1 VTANSNKLVMGDG
14 LSDVQ
19 SWSGTTTLGGTNA
32 VLTVRSTATAAQF
45 TLREGGGALLQVPGA
60 LTGTTLQFGTNAAG
74 TSGTTLRLSDGA
86 TAGSATF
93 TTLTIN
99 GSGHKVVGGATGA
112 GRLNL
117 NLSVAT
123 SLGSGLSLGGAGAN
137 ENNFNV
143 VKTGA
148 GVLTL
153 SGANTFNGFTRL
165 DSGGGIVLA
174 NANALQNSTL
184 TLNGGGSVVFSNG
197 AAFTVGGLA
206 ASSSG
211 SGFNLALTNT
221 AGSAVALSVGGNNQ
235 STTYAGVMSGG
246 GSLVKAGSG
255 TLTLTGA
262 NTYSGGTTVN
272 GGALAGTTTGIR
284 GNMANNAAVIFDQ
297 ATAGTYGN
305 VMSGTGTLI
314 KRGAGT
320 LTITNANTY
329 SGVTSIE
336 QGALTLNTTGS
347 LAVESG
353 VVMAAGAGLV
363 INRNTASVLSNTL
376 SGAGSLTRAGTGDL
390 TLAASNSHTG
400 GTFMGANNLVM
411 GANGALGY
419 GVFSMDSS
427 ANTSRLLLNG
437 TTNTITGL
445 TLAGANA
452 QVIQNDGTGGSAGR
466 LIFDVGA
473 GETVASA
480 STLIIRDRTTATNA
494 DQGTLS
500 LVKTGAGTLD
510 LSQINTVSTR
520 YSGGLTISAG
530 AVSYTNLFA
539 LGDVGSTVTLGG
551 GKLNYAGSTDITN
564 SRAVT
569 LVEAT
574 TSTMENAVGN
584 TVRHTGIISG
594 SGSLTKTGAGT
605 LDLAANNSYTGS
617 TTVNAGSLIISGDQS
632 GANGVLSVASG
643 AILGGSGIIGGA
655 TTISG
660 SLRPGNS
667 IGTLT
672 VANDVTWNAGE
683 NWVFELGAAGPSIFS
698 PGSSDLLAITGGNSF
713 LKGSGGP
720 FTFDFAGSATAEGW
734 YKLVDWAGGS
744 TTFDVM
750 DFAGV
755 NLGGV
760 YASEFAIQDNAL
772 YVNVVPEPS
781 TYALLILAG
790 AGLAGRVWRRRARR

>member
-1 VTANSNKLVMGDG
+1 
-14 LSDVQ
+14 
-19 SWSGTTTLGGTNA
+19 
-32 VLTVRSTATAAQF
+32 
-45 TLREGGGALLQVPGA
+45 
-60 LTGTTLQFGTNAAG
+60 
-74 TSGTTLRLSDGA
+74 
-86 TAGSATF
+86 
-93 TTLTIN
+93 
-99 GSGHKVVGGATGA
+99 
-112 GRLNL
+112 
-117 NLSVAT
+117 
-123 SLGSGLSLGGAGAN
+123 
-137 ENNFNV
+137 
-143 VKTGA
+143 
-148 GVLTL
+148 
-153 SGANTFNGFTRL
+153 
-165 DSGGGIVLA
+165 
-174 NANALQNSTL
+174 
-184 TLNGGGSVVFSNG
+184 
-197 AAFTVGGLA
+197 LA

-221 AGSAVALSVGGNNQ
+221 AGSAVALSVGGNNA

-297 ATAGTYGN
+297 ATAGTYGD

-363 INRNTASVLSNTL
+363 INRNAASVLSNTL

-427 ANTSRLLLNG
+427 ANSSRLILNG

-452 QVIQNDGTGGSAGR
+452 QAIQNDGTGGSAGR

-539 LGDVGSTVTLGG
+539 LGDVSSTVTLGG
-551 GKLNYAGSTDITN
+551 GKLNYAGGTDITN

-574 TSTMENAVGN
+574 TSTMENAAGT
-584 TVRHTGIISG
+584 TVRYTGAISG
-594 SGSLTKTGAGT
+594 GGNLTKVGIGT
-605 LDLAANNSYTGS
+605 LDLGAHNSYTGT
-617 TTVNAGSLIISGDQS
+617 TTVSEGTLLVNGTNSGAGSLNVNS
-632 GANGVLSVASG
+632 GAT
-643 AILGGSGIIGGA
+643 LGGSGTIGGNTVISSGA
-655 TTISG
+655 TLS
-660 SLRPGNS
+660 PGNS
-667 IGTLT
+667 PGVLDILGGLTLEGTVFMELNGLARGTQYDAINVGGTLDYGGALT
-672 VANDVTWNAGE
+672 LNFGNTFNAG
-683 NWVFELGAAGPSIFS
+683 
-698 PGSSDLLAITGGNSF
+698 DSF
-713 LKGSGGP
+713 NL
-720 FTFDFAGSATAEGW
+720 FDFAASDGFFDSITFEGSYSGFLTRNSSNSTWTGTI
-734 YKLVDWAGGS
+734 GGQN
-744 TTFDVM
+744 
-750 DFAGV
+750 FAFYDS
-755 NLGGV
+755 LGTL
-760 YASEFAIQDNAL
+760 E
-772 YVNVVPEPS
+772 VVPEPS
-781 TYALLILAG
+781 TYALLILAA
-790 AGLAGRVWRRRARR
+790 AGLAGRVWRRRVRR